1 MTKPLLIIAA
11 LVASGPLA
19 HAEDSFESRAQGA
32 VRIAN
37 LSDLAW
43 ALTATCDAGDE
54 VQQRQC
60 RHLRDTRVKQLA
72 GATLLVDAQP
82 GAFEV
87 GAWSPAKKSVPLSVT
102 ACIDCAGVAVNG
114 KTYYLTG
121 AGGQVMMEGGQLR
134 TARLLDTTRT
144 FTDEAT
150 AKAWL
155 KMIGAVR
162 IQMLVKIPD
171 KVRWQIAGRDGLG
184 LEILG
189 YRVYVP
195 CEGTIVVAS
204 PTSGNVEADKKACP
218 KPSK

>member
-1 MTKPLLIIAA
+1 MHLLLAAA
-11 LVASGPLA
+11 LIAGT
-19 HAEDSFESRAQGA
+19 AQGA
-32 VRIAN
+32 RADETFESKSAVRVRDLA
-37 LSDLAW
+37 DLAW
-43 ALTATCDAGDE
+43 ALTATCDTGDE

-87 GAWSPAKKSVPLSVT
+87 GAWSPAKKSVPFSLT

-121 AGGQVMMEGGQLR
+121 AGGQVQMEGGQLR

-155 KMIGAVR
+155 KMIAAVR

-184 LEILG
+184 LQILG

-204 PTSGNVEADKKACP
+204 PASGNVDADKKACP